1 MRCVLVTGLSGAG
14 RSTALRQLEDMG
26 YFCVDNLPPQMMATF
41 ISMCQCEDIEKV
53 ALVVD
58 SRTRMFF
65 ADIYKAMDDLKN
77 MGVQMEILY
86 LETADEV
93 LIRRYKETRRKHP
106 MGTNTIM
113 QGIAVERQRL
123 GELRNMAQHIID
135 TSTMSAKQLSE
146 MLWGLFSDEHKR
158 DTILPVIVS
167 FGFKNGIPLDADLV
181 FDVRFLPNPFYDPAL
196 RPMSGLDAPVRNYVY
211 DHEQTRLFEDKLVD
225 LLEMLLPYYQ
235 QEGKYQLV
243 VAIGCTGG
251 QPRSAAV
258 AESL

>member
-106 MGTNTIM
+106 MGTSI
-113 QGIAVERQRL
+113 
-123 GELRNMAQHIID
+123 
-135 TSTMSAKQLSE
+135 SS
-146 MLWGLFSDEHKR
+146 
-158 DTILPVIVS
+158 
-167 FGFKNGIPLDADLV
+167 IPL
-181 FDVRFLPNPFYDPAL
+181 P
-196 RPMSGLDAPVRNYVY
+196 
-211 DHEQTRLFEDKLVD
+211 
-225 LLEMLLPYYQ
+225 
-235 QEGKYQLV
+235 
-243 VAIGCTGG
+243 
-251 QPRSAAV
+251 
-258 AESL
+258 